1 MTAVWERDDVGGI
14 QLAAMDSVV
23 PNPGELLGESQIFLD
38 ALASARRL
46 MRNGAP
52 FILLHGE
59 PGTGRTLFAR
69 SIHYEGPAPQDPF
82 IAIQCSS
89 LSPNLLESELF
100 GAPPGSVPGQT
111 VRKPGILELAGEG
124 TVFLDE
130 VQHLP
135 SSVRRRL
142 ASHFRGFED
151 QGPIRCWIMG
161 ASRVKPEADLDE
173 DQLSVEFHDILYQ
186 NMVELPP
193 LRGRERD
200 IELLA
205 RHFLRDWAMDHGVP
219 VPVLETKSIEAMYA
233 YPWPGNVRELRNAL
247 ERAATLA
254 PGRRIGPEH
263 LRIKA
268 RRNAPLHGEA
278 PPSRDMILI
287 PPEGKRIAQ
296 IEAEAVRATL
306 KLTARNRN
314 AAARMLG
321 ISRPTLSRKIK
332 KYHL

>member
-1 MTAVWERDDVGGI
+1 
-14 QLAAMDSVV
+14 
-23 PNPGELLGESQIFLD
+23 
-38 ALASARRL
+38 
-46 MRNGAP
+46 
-52 FILLHGE
+52 
-59 PGTGRTLFAR
+59 
-69 SIHYEGPAPQDPF
+69 
-82 IAIQCSS
+82 
-89 LSPNLLESELF
+89 
-100 GAPPGSVPGQT
+100 
-111 VRKPGILELAGEG
+111 
-124 TVFLDE
+124 
-130 VQHLP
+130 
-135 SSVRRRL
+135 
-142 ASHFRGFED
+142 
-151 QGPIRCWIMG
+151 MG

-278 PPSRDMILI
+278 PSSRDMILI

-306 KLTARNRN
+306 KLTAETGALPPGCWESHARRS
-314 AAARMLG
+314 AARSRSTTSREGLNNPILG
-321 ISRPTLSRKIK
+321 GTRSVAVRRSGYEGLSER
-332 KYHL
+332 